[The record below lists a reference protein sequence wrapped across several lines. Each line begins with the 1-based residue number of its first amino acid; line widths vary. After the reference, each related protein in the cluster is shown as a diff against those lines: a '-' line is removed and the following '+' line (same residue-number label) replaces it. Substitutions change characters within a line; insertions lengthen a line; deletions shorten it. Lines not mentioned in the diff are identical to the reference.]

1 MNLCSLCFCY
11 LRTYFLVKRDMRLG
25 YVFQAAGSLGYVYL
39 FYGTDIS
46 LTIINSVSVILSVL
60 GLAKPKSDDS
70 DDDAVPEDEK
80 KEKGKSPSGSPVSLD
95 DTQDVVEEIATVA

>member
-1 MNLCSLCFCY
+1 MNYVACIFVILGH
-11 LRTYFLVKRDMRLG
+11 FLVKRDMRLG
-25 YVFQAAGSLGYVYL
+25 YVFQATGSLGYVYL

-80 KEKGKSPSGSPVSLD
+80 KEKGKSSSGSPVSLD
-95 DTQDVVEEIATVA
+95 DTEEVVEEIASVA